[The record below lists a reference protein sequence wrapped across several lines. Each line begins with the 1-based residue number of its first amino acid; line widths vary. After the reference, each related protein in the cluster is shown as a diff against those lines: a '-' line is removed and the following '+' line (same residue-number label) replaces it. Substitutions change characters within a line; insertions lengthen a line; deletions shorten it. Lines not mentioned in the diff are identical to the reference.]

1 MTFGEL
7 LQIIPGTTKISYSL
21 IRKLEN
27 GDEFLVPSIT
37 TLKNEVMHERALHN
51 AQVTRI
57 DVFNRTLMVNL
68 RMNDNL
74 MDW

>member
-7 LQIIPGTTKISYSL
+7 LQIIPGMTKISYSL
-21 IRKLEN
+21 IRRLEN
-27 GDEFLVPSIT
+27 GDEFLVPST
-37 TLKNEVMHERALHN
+37 TTFKRYNMHELALYN

-57 DVFNRTLMVNL
+57 DVFNRTLMINL
-68 RMNDNL
+68 RMNDNT

>member
-27 GDEFLVPSIT
+27 GDEFLVPSTT
-37 TLKNEVMHERALHN
+37 TLKSEAMHERALHN

-57 DVFNRTLMVNL
+57 DVFNRTLMINL
-68 RMNDNL
+68 RMNDNT